1 MSQSESYELIIINNV
16 ICLLNLRREFKNRG
30 VVWNLLNWTIA
41 ANPQSIRKLSV
52 TIPTPPHTRVLC
64 QTCQTGFVW
73 WWSPRPMSLRV
84 AHLWSRHNGVWSSIV
99 LQQCYICSGKKLFF
113 LFLLYP
119 EKSVTFHINHITE
132 VTLVSLLS
140 VISSMDCPMTSG
152 MQPCQG
158 IQSPADIFC
167 DIHLKMILI
176 MKIGNI

>member
-1 MSQSESYELIIINNV
+1 MKPLKLDNCSKSSINKEIISYN
-16 ICLLNLRREFKNRG
+16 
-30 VVWNLLNWTIA
+30 
-41 ANPQSIRKLSV
+41 SH
-52 TIPTPPHTRVLC
+52 PPHTRVLC

-84 AHLWSRHNGVWSSIV
+84 AHFWSRHNGVWSSIV

>member
-1 MSQSESYELIIINNV
+1 MKPLKLDNCSKSSINKEIISYN
-16 ICLLNLRREFKNRG
+16 
-30 VVWNLLNWTIA
+30 
-41 ANPQSIRKLSV
+41 SH
-52 TIPTPPHTRVLC
+52 PPHTRVLC

-84 AHLWSRHNGVWSSIV
+84 APFWSRHNGVWSSIV

-113 LFLLYP
+113 FIFVISREICNIPHKPHYRGDP
-119 EKSVTFHINHITE
+119 SI
-132 VTLVSLLS
+132 SLLS